1 VRLGKAFVAFLDYID
16 PGNSGGSVPTR
27 ESPFLG
33 IGVSVITYS
42 CSICGGL
49 FDSRDDLFEH
59 RFQNHPFKRPS
70 LLLGGKEIT
79 SPRQLVARQLN
90 PIEIEFANVKRFFVD
105 GAPVQRGE
113 LVDTLADR
121 KYGLCNII
129 LENDGVKST
138 YQLDFD
144 VPDSADMER
153 VEQVFFEVFGSG
165 ILDLTHID
173 LFIDMTEKLKTTTR
187 YVDGLSHYLYGILAK
202 DQRGGTFLKQSE
214 YNAKFNQSIDVL
226 KHFDRSL
233 ALAIIGVVNFNQNV
247 FDSIDKLTLAP
258 KACSAMLKFFNYVT
272 GEISLNKKLI
282 INKTDNI
289 RKIPLDY
296 STEKIYEWS
305 SMAIEELKK
314 NRKELE
320 QALKSQDWMPNDKF
334 KVKMLLAELF
344 LEIDDL
350 PAAIRL
356 AGSFSNDT
364 VFGPWAQR
372 ILEKKI

>member
-90 PIEIEFANVKRFFVD
+90 SSEIEFANVNRFFVD
-105 GAPVQRGE
+105 GDPVQRGE
-113 LVDTLADR
+113 LVDKLAGR
-121 KYGLCNII
+121 KYGLCNVI

-247 FDSIDKLTLAP
+247 FGSIDKLTPAP

-272 GEISLNKKLI
+272 GGISLNEKLI

-344 LEIDDL
+344 MEIEDL

-356 AGSFSNDT
+356 AGSFSNDS

>member
-1 VRLGKAFVAFLDYID
+1 
-16 PGNSGGSVPTR
+16 
-27 ESPFLG
+27 
-33 IGVSVITYS
+33 
-42 CSICGGL
+42 
-49 FDSRDDLFEH
+49 
-59 RFQNHPFKRPS
+59 
-70 LLLGGKEIT
+70 
-79 SPRQLVARQLN
+79 
-90 PIEIEFANVKRFFVD
+90 
-105 GAPVQRGE
+105 
-113 LVDTLADR
+113 
-121 KYGLCNII
+121 
-129 LENDGVKST
+129 
-138 YQLDFD
+138 
-144 VPDSADMER
+144 
-153 VEQVFFEVFGSG
+153 
-165 ILDLTHID
+165 
-173 LFIDMTEKLKTTTR
+173 
-187 YVDGLSHYLYGILAK
+187 
-202 DQRGGTFLKQSE
+202 
-214 YNAKFNQSIDVL
+214 
-226 KHFDRSL
+226 
-233 ALAIIGVVNFNQNV
+233 
-247 FDSIDKLTLAP
+247 
-258 KACSAMLKFFNYVT
+258 MLKFFNYVT